1 MPGLHYVPARGK
13 MATTAN
19 PANSN
24 WKDLLPYLNDD
35 EQAEDCMVTD
45 QMCFLAGMS
54 ITSATCP
61 EYRRVEV
68 ESDFFASACNLTH
81 MTSCAVGSN
90 IIGDNRR
97 NTQPGLAAM
106 HTVWVRMH
114 NYIEENLHSQNP
126 DWNGETLF
134 QVSTTIHSNTF

>member
-54 ITSATCP
+54 MTSATYP
-61 EYRRVEV
+61 EYRRVEN
-68 ESDFFASACNLTH
+68 ETELFAAAWNFDV
-81 MTSCAVGSN
+81 MTSCARCW
-90 IIGDNRR
+90 I
-97 NTQPGLAAM
+97 
-106 HTVWVRMH
+106 
-114 NYIEENLHSQNP
+114 
-126 DWNGETLF
+126 
-134 QVSTTIHSNTF
+134 